1 MERKMRTREL
11 NCTTGDIQ
19 IYDNPANDVK
29 HVLVICHGITY
40 SYEAVYAYKI
50 DGKSIVDM
58 LNVLGISVIGFD
70 FAGFG
75 KSMLTKGMMI
85 NSEVA
90 VLNLQE
96 VISFVK
102 EHYDGAAITIMG
114 WSWGAQIVGKYATR
128 YPRSVD
134 KIILYG
140 LPCHINKNKLLK
152 VNGDIRENT
161 MEHAKS
167 DFSCNETIVS
177 TDVVNDFAENAIRIN
192 PYSYNSPIYELSTV
206 DYLVE
211 PAKIVDPVLVIHG
224 NEDERIDIIDETKF
238 FMEIKSKHKTH
249 VSYQGG
255 HSLHLEKYRDKF
267 CAILAMFIK
276 E

>member
-1 MERKMRTREL
+1 MHRLWENTL
-11 NCTTGDIQ
+11 QDIQ
-19 IYDNPANDVK
+19 GVLIKLFCMVC
-29 HVLVICHGITY
+29 HVILI
-40 SYEAVYAYKI
+40 KI
-50 DGKSIVDM
+50 NC
-58 LNVLGISVIGFD
+58 L
-70 FAGFG
+70 
-75 KSMLTKGMMI
+75 KSM
-85 NSEVA
+85 
-90 VLNLQE
+90 
-96 VISFVK
+96 VIS
-102 EHYDGAAITIMG
+102 
-114 WSWGAQIVGKYATR
+114 
-128 YPRSVD
+128 
-134 KIILYG
+134 
-140 LPCHINKNKLLK
+140 
-152 VNGDIRENT
+152 ENT